1 MEAKAVLA
9 GRRDARSPFGTAG
22 SAIGRLTTSPTFRY
36 SVRRILQAIPTVLLV
51 GVANFLLL
59 RLAPGDMADVLAGE
73 AGAATP
79 GYMAQLRA
87 EFGLDQ
93 SLWVQFY
100 RYATRL
106 LHFDLGYSFRYNATV
121 FDLIVGRLG
130 ATVLLM
136 AVSIS
141 IALSLGVLL
150 GTTAARFRGTVFEE
164 MRSVVS
170 TVGFA
175 VPLFWVGM
183 MAIVLFSVHLG
194 WLPIGGMTTLGAPP
208 GGWVNHLIDTLRHLV
223 LPATTL
229 SIFYVA
235 IYARFARSAVLEV
248 SQLDFV
254 RTARAKGISEAR
266 VLLRHVLRNALLSIV
281 TLTGYQLGSML
292 SGSIV
297 VETVFAWPGLGRLA
311 FDAVAGRDF
320 NLLLGIFFCNSLLV
334 ILMNVMVDLTYAWL
348 DPRIEVHS

>member
-9 GRRDARSPFGTAG
+9 GRRDARSRFGTAG
-22 SAIGRLTTSPTFRY
+22 SAIGRLTASPTFRY

-79 GYMAQLRA
+79 EYMAQLRA

-106 LHFDLGYSFRYNATV
+106 LHFNLGYSFRYNATV

-150 GTTAARFRGTVFEE
+150 GTTAARFRGTVFDELI
-164 MRSVVS
+164 SVVS

-208 GGWVNHLIDTLRHLV
+208 GSWVNHLIDTLRHLV

-229 SIFYVA
+229 SLFYVA